1 MRWSR
6 ISKNPFSLGS
16 FYVRYSWV
24 DGRFVFNSL
33 FVKQTFVPHASLPF
47 VWLVLGHE
55 FHHRSWS
62 VCACR
67 CICFLLLGL
76 GQENCKCWIRVTS
89 VTSVKFCNKLVK
101 TKKENKVALFVG
113 SADEILFKWYF
124 CVVLFVSIFRVM
136 FQVMLLTINLVIY
149 GSEGG

>member
-1 MRWSR
+1 M
-6 ISKNPFSLGS
+6 
-16 FYVRYSWV
+16 
-24 DGRFVFNSL
+24 
-33 FVKQTFVPHASLPF
+33 
-47 VWLVLGHE
+47 
-55 FHHRSWS
+55 
-62 VCACR
+62 
-67 CICFLLLGL
+67 
-76 GQENCKCWIRVTS
+76 TS

>member
-1 MRWSR
+1 M
-6 ISKNPFSLGS
+6 
-16 FYVRYSWV
+16 
-24 DGRFVFNSL
+24 
-33 FVKQTFVPHASLPF
+33 
-47 VWLVLGHE
+47 
-55 FHHRSWS
+55 
-62 VCACR
+62 
-67 CICFLLLGL
+67 
-76 GQENCKCWIRVTS
+76 TS

-113 SADEILFKWYF
+113 SVDEILFKWYF